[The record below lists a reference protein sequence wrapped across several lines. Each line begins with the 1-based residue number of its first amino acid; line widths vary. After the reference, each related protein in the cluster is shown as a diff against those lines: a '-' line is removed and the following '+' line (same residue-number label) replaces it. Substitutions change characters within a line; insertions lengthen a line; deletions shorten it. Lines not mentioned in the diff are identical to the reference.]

1 MKIKNKTFTDL
12 EDSIYNGELVIE
24 IEKPED
30 LNRLNDY
37 YNLEND
43 GFYLKVKADGSG
55 LEISQKGYF
64 FAESRMTSSIYL
76 SYLDLEELC

>member
-30 LNRLNDY
+30 LNRLKDY

-43 GFYLKVKADGSG
+43 GFYLKR
-55 LEISQKGYF
+55 F
-64 FAESRMTSSIYL
+64 YL
-76 SYLDLEELC
+76 C

>member
-12 EDSIYNGELVIE
+12 EDSIYNGKLVIE
-24 IEKPED
+24 IEKPDD
-30 LNRLNDY
+30 LNRLKDY

-43 GFYLKVKADGSG
+43 GFYLKVKDDGSG

-64 FAESRMTSSIYL
+64 FAESRMASSIYL

>member
-12 EDSIYNGELVIE
+12 EDSIYNRELIIE

-30 LNRLNDY
+30 LDRLKNH
-37 YNLEND
+37 YNIEDD
-43 GFYLKVKADGSG
+43 GFYLKVKDDGSG
-55 LEISQKGYF
+55 LEISKKGYF
-64 FAESRMTSSIYL
+64 FAESRMASSIYL